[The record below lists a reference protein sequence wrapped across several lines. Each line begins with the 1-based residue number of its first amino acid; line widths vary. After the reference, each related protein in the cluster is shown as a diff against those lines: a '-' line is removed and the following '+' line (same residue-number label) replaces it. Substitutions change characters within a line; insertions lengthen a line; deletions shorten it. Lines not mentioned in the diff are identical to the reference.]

1 MLKEIRV
8 GPRPLAGRSVI
19 TLFCSRPR
27 GSASACLRSTGSGA
41 FIERLAAIGAWIAS
55 AALVGIVV
63 LVTFETLARSVFGF
77 STQISD
83 EMCGYLS
90 VAVVF
95 LGMAK
100 SLQDGAH
107 VRVEPL
113 YERFKGTAA
122 LAVRWLIVLVSIAY
136 CRATTVLAKYLSYS
150 FARGIVSTSSPRRRS
165 GFRSRSPWPG
175 RRCWFCSSR
184 RFYCAAARGLN
195 RAATGMLEWT
205 GIQLALMLGLDYR
218 CR

>member
-1 MLKEIRV
+1 MSLLDR
-8 GPRPLAGRSVI
+8 LA
-19 TLFCSRPR
+19 
-27 GSASACLRSTGSGA
+27 A

-55 AALVGIVV
+55 AALVGIVI
-63 LVTFETLARSVFGF
+63 LVTIEMVARSVFGF

-107 VRVEPL
+107 VRVELL

-122 LAVRWLIVLVSIAY
+122 LAVKWLIVLVSIAY
-136 CRATTVLAKYLSYS
+136 LVVATTVLAKYLSYS
-150 FARGIVSTSSPRRRS
+150 FARGLVSTSIAQTPLWIPQSVAVVGS
-165 GFRSRSPWPG
+165 V
-175 RRCWFCSSR
+175 
-184 RFYCAAARGLN
+184 L
-195 RAATGMLEWT
+195 LVL
-205 GIQLALMLGLDYR
+205 QLAAFLLRGGR
-218 CR
+218 NVP